1 MAMMEGEEIN
11 LEYFK
16 ELTNLER
23 VSFYEVLK
31 QLDEM
36 INDLHLKCS
45 LERLEETITTSSTKY
60 EISRYKLV
68 SRLNYKFILPEDL
81 EENKRILY
89 FPTIVYLKLKNRQ
102 YVSFKDL
109 QLYFP
114 NFNKDISSKFFKK
127 MKQLFGE
134 DIYKDELQS
143 YVLDDGE

>member
-1 MAMMEGEEIN
+1 
-11 LEYFK
+11 
-16 ELTNLER
+16 
-23 VSFYEVLK
+23 
-31 QLDEM
+31 M

-127 MKQLFGE
+127 MKELFGE